1 MIARYKKLSLQFK
14 IFASTLAVVL
24 FISLAIAMLARWI
37 LVSSLTRELELR
49 GVAIAQS
56 IAERGSGFILD
67 GDRPALISLV
77 FDATLLGERK
87 LLISYIFVINDQG
100 DILAH
105 TFIRPFPKGLA
116 NANELPPSKETAIN
130 PIEVDGEEAYDIAV
144 PVKEGIYTLGT
155 VHVGLNKSHI
165 DSLVGKL
172 RITFLGFISAIV
184 IIIFVIALKISNSIT
199 RPLSQ
204 LTKISDEISRGN
216 LDIPLTIDEGPAP
229 ESRKCPA
236 YLDTDL
242 PCWHF
247 DQELAESRDLS
258 ATSSRTCEE
267 CDFYKKR
274 EGDEVSQLADS
285 FNNMVWSIKL
295 YRKRLRESEGK
306 YRSLFNSNPD
316 PVFVMDKETAI
327 ILDANPRAEEV
338 YEYSRHELV
347 GMPATQLEPLEGRAT
362 LSHFLDTPP
371 STECLFFP
379 KLRHV
384 KRDGTAFFV
393 NIHTCRI
400 AYKNRDAVI
409 FSATDV
415 TDMVEKDAQLIQAGK
430 MKTLGEMSAGIAHEL
445 NQPLNAIKMGSDFL
459 ALLVDR
465 SMEMKPEQLRSVAD
479 EISKQVDRATLIINH
494 LREFG
499 RKSDLRTEKIDINIP
514 IRGVFTIIGQQL
526 SLQNIHVQLDLSDDL
541 PPVRAHANRLE
552 QIFFNLVSNARDAI
566 NQMKTPSNAPR
577 DISIRS
583 FEEHGNVVVTV
594 SDTGCGIP
602 PQDLEKVFEPFFT
615 TKQTGQGMG
624 LGLAI
629 SYGIVKDYGGNIE
642 VGSEPGEGTTFK
654 LSFTPDTRE

>member
-1 MIARYKKLSLQFK
+1 MIGRFKKLSLQVK
-14 IFASTLAVVL
+14 IFVATLAVVL
-24 FISLAIAMLARWI
+24 FISLTIAMLARWI
-37 LVSSLTRELELR
+37 LVSSLTRELEMR

-67 GDRPALISLV
+67 DDKPALISLV

-87 LLISYIFVINDQG
+87 ILISYIFVVNDQG
-100 DILAH
+100 QILAH
-105 TFIRPFPKGLA
+105 TFIRPFPKGLLHI
-116 NANELPPSKETAIN
+116 NPLPPDKETAIKL
-130 PIEVDGEEAYDIAV
+130 IEVAGEEAYDIAV

-165 DSLVGKL
+165 DNLVGKL

-184 IIIFVIALKISNSIT
+184 VIIFVIALKISNSIT

-216 LDIPLTIDEGPAP
+216 LDIPLSIGDGPAP
-229 ESRKCPA
+229 ESRQCPA
-236 YLDTDL
+236 YLNTDL

-247 DQELAESRDLS
+247 DQDIAETRDVLAIEP
-258 ATSSRTCEE
+258 RTCKE
-267 CDFYKKR
+267 CDFYRKR
-274 EGDEVSQLADS
+274 EGDEVAQLADS

-316 PVFVMDKETAI
+316 PVFVMDKETSM

-338 YEYSRHELV
+338 YGYTRNQLV
-347 GMPATQLEPLEGRAT
+347 GMSAAQLEPVDGRSV
-362 LSHFLDTPP
+362 LNQFLNCPLD
-371 STECLFFP
+371 SECVFFD

-384 KRDGTAFFV
+384 KHDGTAFFV
-393 NIHTCRI
+393 NIHACRI

-459 ALLVDR
+459 GLLIDR
-465 SMEMKPEQLRSVAD
+465 SMEMRPEQLKTVTA

-499 RKSDLRTEKIDINIP
+499 RKSELRTERVDINVP

-526 SLQNIHVQLDLSDDL
+526 SLQNIRVQLDLAENL

-566 NQMKTPSNAPR
+566 NHNQESNQKPR
-577 DISIRS
+577 EIAIRS
-583 FEEHGNVVVTV
+583 IEENNKVVVTV

-602 PQDLEKVFEPFFT
+602 PQDLDKVFEPFFT

-654 LSFTPDTRE
+654 LSFSPDISA